1 MRHAVM
7 GFFIVMMLVLTGAS
21 IYTAETKTMHQNELD
36 SILGAALE
44 ESMEILTVNP
54 VYSIGKE
61 TDGKELAADFIQNML
76 IRTTSKSMFEIEILT
91 ADAQKGLLDVRVTE
105 HFRQIWGKGKV
116 VSRKTVILDDV
127 QKKEET
133 FSRIS
138 FWKIYQNEDGQEKR
152 IVKQVVLPEGIL
164 LPAEILPVETE
175 QSKEQIRG
183 WKLRGESK
191 DIVYTEQ
198 NVGTLKAVGNL
209 EFEAVYREKDKNK
222 TVSDPLS

>member
-1 MRHAVM
+1 
-7 GFFIVMMLVLTGAS
+7 MMS
-21 IYTAETKTMHQNELD
+21 H
-36 SILGAALE
+36 
-44 ESMEILTVNP
+44 
-54 VYSIGKE
+54 
-61 TDGKELAADFIQNML
+61 
-76 IRTTSKSMFEIEILT
+76 
-91 ADAQKGLLDVRVTE
+91 
-105 HFRQIWGKGKV
+105 
-116 VSRKTVILDDV
+116 
-127 QKKEET
+127 KKEET

>member
-1 MRHAVM
+1 M

-152 IVKQVVLPEGIL
+152 IIKQVVLPEGIL

>member
-21 IYTAETKTMHQNELD
+21 IYTTETKTMHQNELD

-152 IVKQVVLPEGIL
+152 IIKQVVLPEGIL

>member
-44 ESMEILTVNP
+44 ESMGILTVNP

-152 IVKQVVLPEGIL
+152 IIKQVVLPEGIL

-183 WKLRGESK
+183 WKLLGESK